1 MNEEGQTDRMYALT
15 LLIAVGVVDDLVE
28 PAWDE

>member
-15 LLIAVGVVDDLVE
+15 LLIAIGVIDDLVE
-28 PAWDE
+28 TACDE

>member
-15 LLIAVGVVDDLVE
+15 LLIAVGVVDEFVA
-28 PAWDE
+28 PACDE